1 MFRLVWNLNN
11 LAAPINNIFIYF
23 FPIWKYSNPFFS
35 RLNVLYWLRPSKIIA
50 FFNCAFIS
58 SKSGEQNSFHSVN
71 NIKALEFLKDFK
83 DISINT
89 DSNYVKLGITSWVIN
104 WKKNNWKTS
113 TKQPVKN
120 KELWER
126 LDKLNLSKNINW
138 SWVKAHN
145 IDEFN
150 NQVDT
155 LARKA
160 AETLTE
166 SSFN

>member
-1 MFRLVWNLNN
+1 MISVYTDGSCLGNPGNGGWAFLIVGEKNICYRTGFELNTTNNQMELV
-11 LAAPINNIFIYF
+11 A
-23 FPIWKYSNPFFS
+23 
-35 RLNVLYWLRPSKIIA
+35 V
-50 FFNCAFIS
+50 
-58 SKSGEQNSFHSVN
+58 
-71 NIKALEFLKDFK
+71 IKALEFLKEFR
-83 DISINT
+83 DISIYT
-89 DSNYVKLGITSWVIN
+89 DSNYVKQGITTWIIN

-113 TKQPVKN
+113 IKQPVKN

-126 LDKLNLSKNINW
+126 LDELNLSKNINW